1 MDVRIEHPSRPE
13 QVEAWAQ
20 ILWEVEGLRMGVEEL
35 RHNFAE
41 DRDSI
46 WALAHLDGEPAGTG
60 VGRPSSVAGEHYGA
74 VRVLPDRRRQG
85 VGGELLR
92 ALAEHARAGGST
104 HIWGRIRADDEASL
118 GFASHRGFTEVGR
131 ERDVVVD
138 LSHSAA
144 VAPDPPDG
152 IALVSF
158 AERPDLILAVFAI
171 DGEVSP
177 DVPTHGTH
185 EPVSK
190 ADWMRENVEGPG
202 AFLEACFIALE
213 GDQVVGYT
221 AVRRYGPDSPEAEN
235 RLTAVRRPWR
245 GRGIATA
252 LKRAQIEVAR
262 AAGIER
268 IFTTNDETN
277 VAMRGV
283 NARLG
288 YEPLPERVV
297 VRGPA

>member
-1 MDVRIEHPSRPE
+1 
-13 QVEAWAQ
+13 
-20 ILWEVEGLRMGVEEL
+20 
-35 RHNFAE
+35 
-41 DRDSI
+41 
-46 WALAHLDGEPAGTG
+46 
-60 VGRPSSVAGEHYGA
+60 
-74 VRVLPDRRRQG
+74 
-85 VGGELLR
+85 
-92 ALAEHARAGGST
+92 
-104 HIWGRIRADDEASL
+104 
-118 GFASHRGFTEVGR
+118 
-131 ERDVVVD
+131 
-138 LSHSAA
+138 
-144 VAPDPPDG
+144 
-152 IALVSF
+152 
-158 AERPDLILAVFAI
+158 VFAI